1 MEYYMPPK
9 ISDKTPGE
17 KLLALYTLLMLQG
30 ERLISL
36 AGIANSL
43 GCSKQTVLRLL
54 TQLEA
59 SGYGKL
65 EQPVRKGKEYFY
77 RLTKTDE
84 RILDLGPGELR
95 QLALC
100 RNLLMRLLPDQSR
113 ESVGIFC
120 DSESAGLSP
129 VGIMYKGYIDYSPF
143 EAQYSNL
150 LKAIQKRLICKIS
163 YQKSIFTSPRD
174 IWFAPVR
181 LISYHET
188 LSVVGWEVTQKG
200 KVRRLYSNWLWL
212 YLHRCKS
219 AKLTTRS
226 SVELPDIDLMTED
239 KAEFGVMNGEIFT
252 VVLLFNEN
260 TANYIHDRQWSSD
273 QQITITDD
281 RHLLLKMEVRSKPE
295 IISWLLG
302 FGPDVRVLEPSWLKE
317 EILRKSSEVINNG

>member
-1 MEYYMPPK
+1 MPPK

-113 ESVGIFC
+113 ESMGIFC

-295 IISWLLG
+295 IISWVLG

>member
-1 MEYYMPPK
+1 MPPK

-295 IISWLLG
+295 IISWVLG

>member
-1 MEYYMPPK
+1 MPPK

-260 TANYIHDRQWSSD
+260 TANYIHDRQWSSG

-295 IISWLLG
+295 IISWVLG

>member
-1 MEYYMPPK
+1 MPPK

>member
-1 MEYYMPPK
+1 MPPK

-260 TANYIHDRQWSSD
+260 TANYIHDRQWSSG

-281 RHLLLKMEVRSKPE
+281 IHLLLKMEVRSKPE
-295 IISWLLG
+295 IISWVLG